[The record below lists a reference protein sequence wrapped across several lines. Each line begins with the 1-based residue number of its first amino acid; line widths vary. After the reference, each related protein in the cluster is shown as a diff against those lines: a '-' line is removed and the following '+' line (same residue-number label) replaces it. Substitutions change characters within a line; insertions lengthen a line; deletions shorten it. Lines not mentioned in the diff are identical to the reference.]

1 MDFNSNSEFIYIYI
15 YLILSRKEFLQLG
28 ENKRLN
34 ISSRPDY
41 PFLKSCIHFFSSFF
55 FLSGQ
60 KVSTSPISTTLLEP
74 FVVRLA
80 SSLSLSSWPAPLP
93 LPPPP
98 CYTSFQLAGM
108 SRPPFSIFSPRVSST
123 TPATPATPANYFPGA
138 AVAGPIIKIESSGRG
153 LDFVA
158 KINWRAL
165 IATSRFNF
173 IPFHFSFPFLFF
185 FVPFSKLYKLGEG
198 GRRRGWKFARWSGEA
213 STLKSLKIL

>member
-1 MDFNSNSEFIYIYI
+1 MHTF
-15 YLILSRKEFLQLG
+15 
-28 ENKRLN
+28 
-34 ISSRPDY
+34 
-41 PFLKSCIHFFSSFF
+41 FF
-55 FLSGQ
+55 FLL
-60 KVSTSPISTTLLEP
+60 PIRSKGINIPYLDHP
-74 FVVRLA
+74 

-123 TPATPATPANYFPGA
+123 TPATPATPPNYFPGA

-173 IPFHFSFPFLFF
+173 IPSHFSFPFLFF
-185 FVPFSKLYKLGEG
+185 SSLSRSFINWERGEG
-198 GRRRGWKFARWSGEA
+198 GGDETRRKFARWSGEA

>member
-1 MDFNSNSEFIYIYI
+1 MDFNSNSEFIYI

-55 FLSGQ
+55 LSGQ
-60 KVSTSPISTTLLEP
+60 KVSTSPISTTL
-74 FVVRLA
+74 RLA

-93 LPPPP
+93 LPPLP

-123 TPATPATPANYFPGA
+123 TPATPATPPNYFPGA

-173 IPFHFSFPFLFF
+173 IPSHFSFPFLFF
-185 FVPFSKLYKLGEG
+185 SSLSRSFINWERGGEG
-198 GRRRGWKFARWSGEA
+198 GGDETRRKFAR
-213 STLKSLKIL
+213 

>member
-1 MDFNSNSEFIYIYI
+1 MVDFNSNSEFIYI

-55 FLSGQ
+55 LSGQ
-60 KVSTSPISTTLLEP
+60 KVSTSPISTTL
-74 FVVRLA
+74 RLA
-80 SSLSLSSWPAPLP
+80 SSLSLSSWPASLP

-123 TPATPATPANYFPGA
+123 TPATPATPPNYFPGA

-173 IPFHFSFPFLFF
+173 IPSHFSFPFLFF
-185 FVPFSKLYKLGEG
+185 SSLSRSFINWERGEG
-198 GRRRGWKFARWSGEA
+198 GGDENLHDDRARHRR
-213 STLKSLKIL
+213 LKV

>member
-1 MDFNSNSEFIYIYI
+1 MNLYI

-55 FLSGQ
+55 LSGQ
-60 KVSTSPISTTLLEP
+60 KVSTSPISTTL
-74 FVVRLA
+74 RLA

-123 TPATPATPANYFPGA
+123 TPATPATPPNYFPGA

-173 IPFHFSFPFLFF
+173 IPSHFSFPFLFF
-185 FVPFSKLYKLGEG
+185 SSLSRSFINWERG
-198 GRRRGWKFARWSGEA
+198 GRRRG
-213 STLKSLKIL
+213 